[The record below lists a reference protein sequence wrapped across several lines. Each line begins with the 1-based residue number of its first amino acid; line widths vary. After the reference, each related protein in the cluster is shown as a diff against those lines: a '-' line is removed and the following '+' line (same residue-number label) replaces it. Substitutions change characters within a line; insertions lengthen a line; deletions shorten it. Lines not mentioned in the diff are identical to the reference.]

1 MPNWSA
7 KIIADTVTAKLAAF
21 PGRLEHEVETE
32 LDPVGADMED
42 HARSL
47 VRVRT
52 GFLQSTIYHKATG
65 LVLDFGATADYAS
78 YNEFGTSRMSP
89 QPFIR
94 PALDASEQRLLD
106 AIRVGCLNALDV

>member
-21 PGRLEHEVETE
+21 PGRLGREVEAE
-32 LDPVGADMED
+32 LEPVGADMED
-42 HARSL
+42 HAKSL

-52 GFLQSTIYHKATG
+52 GFLRSTIYHKATG

-78 YNEFGTSRMSP
+78 YNEFGTWRMLP
-89 QPFIR
+89 QPFMR

-106 AIRVGCLNALDV
+106 AIRVGCLNALTI